1 MWKFSDKWGKN
12 VQNSKTRKNICNY
25 IIIAIIIILMV
36 CAAVLDFIKITYS
49 RNPLHNRLIA
59 RIIQQSCGALAGT
72 LILRRLNIRLFKKP
86 QNCLYLIPCI
96 IIAVDNF
103 QFSAFFSGKMQLL
116 YNKPI
121 DFLLFFGYCMFIGL
135 FEEIVFRGIIFS
147 IIAGLFIKD
156 RKGFLQTYVVSSLV
170 FGLAHLFNGFSAGTL
185 LQVGYTI
192 LTGGLFAFCLIK
204 TKNILCCA
212 LVHGLYNFCGLLFDA
227 QQGLGNGV
235 VFDVGTVI
243 TMATVSVAI
252 GIFVLYHVWKYS
264 DAERK
269 ELYFRLGIKEEG
281 VDENA

>member
-1 MWKFSDKWGKN
+1 
-12 VQNSKTRKNICNY
+12 
-25 IIIAIIIILMV
+25 MV
-36 CAAVLDFIKITYS
+36 LAAALECVKITYS
-49 RNPLHNRLIA
+49 SNLLHNRLIA
-59 RIIQQSCGALAGT
+59 KIVQQSCGALAGI
-72 LILRRLNIRLFKKP
+72 LILRRLSIQLFKKP

-96 IIAVDNF
+96 VIAVDNF

-116 YNKPI
+116 YDKPA
-121 DFLLFFGYCMFIGL
+121 DFLLFFGYCICIGL

-147 IIAGLFIKD
+147 IIAGIFSKD
-156 RKGFLQTYVVSSLV
+156 RKGFLKTYVVSSLV

-212 LVHGLYNFCGLLFDA
+212 FIHGLYNFCGLLFDA

-243 TMATVSVAI
+243 TMLIVSVLV

-264 DAERK
+264 DEERM
-269 ELYFRLGIKEEG
+269 ELYSRLGIKEEG
-281 VDENA
+281 VDNNA

>member
-1 MWKFSDKWGKN
+1 
-12 VQNSKTRKNICNY
+12 
-25 IIIAIIIILMV
+25 MV